1 MEYDSRHMKA
11 TTRINLHCHS
21 VFSDGEPTPEA
32 LADKLAT
39 AGVAYAALTDH
50 DTIEGLARFHAALK
64 RHNIGF
70 LSGVEITTQHQG
82 REIHL
87 LAYGFDPL
95 HPELRATLQLL
106 QHDRRSRVQGPLR
119 RMPSQIQPPKLEGEP
134 APRVA
139 ATGKI
144 EIDEAI
150 ALVHRAGGRAFL
162 AHPLAYETEPGAL
175 TALVAALQAMGL
187 DGLEV
192 TANHGGEPERE
203 MLQALARR
211 QGLLISRGTDLHTIG
226 AADKDA
232 LGVDMPVESWKRF
245 VRSMGSAAGTVT
257 SFREAGE
264 ALEADFEEEAGQRR
278 WSSFRPRIVVPSLL
292 AIMLFVVAIWGMI
305 LPTIENI
312 LVDRKR
318 DTIRELT
325 HTALSLL
332 AEAERE
338 ERAGLI
344 SRGEAQQKA
353 KEYIG
358 ALRYGK
364 EGKDYFWIQD
374 MSPRM
379 LMHPYRPDLNG
390 QDVSG
395 FTDPRGVRIFVQF
408 AQIVR
413 RQGEGFVAYVWQ
425 WKDDPERLVA
435 KESYVCG
442 FKPWNWVIGTGMYV
456 DDVNREIERIEQN
469 LVYTLSAIVVLV
481 FIVLLSN
488 VRQSL
493 DVEKKRMAMQAD
505 LQQAEER
512 YRSLIEATTEGTLL
526 VLNGRC
532 RYGNPTL
539 LQMTGYSAE
548 RLELLEL
555 EDLLPRQPVNEEVW
569 AHIESL
575 PSGTGGSKSFEAVL
589 ELANRETKECIVTLN
604 PVIFA
609 DHPAIIVLVK
619 DIYPSRLE
627 AGSIVKLG
635 QAAQSAAIGIF
646 QAKAARRGVIVAMN
660 AAARELLQSVCGP
673 QDDQFALENLFDD
686 VVEVGE
692 FFKILRR
699 SGEPQD
705 RIIQKLGADG
715 DLRVL
720 SLSAARVGDQR
731 GTPATINCVIKDITD
746 TVRRENERE
755 ALIEKLRVSLLF
767 LQEPIGQ
774 LGKPAV
780 TCNQATP
787 IHEAASLMVDRDR
800 TSIVVETDAGE
811 AVGFLTDRD
820 FRKRVAGHRDADLQ
834 TPVRTIM
841 SAPLITISVQAMI
854 YEALMLMEEK
864 KVQHLVVEDG
874 SGRIASVVRAKDLL
888 QFHRYGPEVL
898 PREIARAATDE
909 QVARCCRRLPAL
921 VKALID
927 AGARPRTVAYMMSAV
942 CDAATSRFIELAV
955 EELGP
960 PPAAFTFIAMG
971 SQGRQEQTLLTDQDN
986 AIIYQQGNAAEV
998 DAASRYFLS
1007 LGERVCRWLD
1017 QAGYALCKG
1026 QVMASNPN
1034 WCRSLPEWK
1043 ENFTEWILKAEPKE
1057 LLDFSI
1063 CLDFRPVYGAPELAN
1078 ELRTHIY
1085 KVLEN
1090 RPRFLPHLAQNAL
1103 LFKPPFRLLGRII
1116 KSGGPPSEAGRLNMK
1131 ETLMPI
1137 IGFGRLYALR
1147 HKLPLAHTME
1157 RIEALVWKKVLQPSA
1172 CDAISA
1178 SYDFLMRLRFQAQLA
1193 GPQAGGPMDNCIVL
1207 DDIGH
1212 MDEAM
1217 LEQAFL
1223 QIESLQ
1229 KKIGYD
1235 FLGGAEWPGH

>member
-1 MEYDSRHMKA
+1 MK
-11 TTRINLHCHS
+11 TNTRINLHCHS
-21 VFSDGEPTPEA
+21 MFSDGEPTPEA

-50 DTIEGLARFHAALK
+50 DTIEGLARFHLALK

-95 HPELRATLQLL
+95 HPELKATLQLL

-144 EIDEAI
+144 EIEEAI

-162 AHPLAYETEPGAL
+162 AHPLNYESEPGAL
-175 TALVAALQAMGL
+175 TAFVADLQAMGL
-187 DGLEV
+187 DGIEV
-192 TANHGGEPERE
+192 TADHGGGPERE
-203 MLQALARR
+203 MLQDLARQR
-211 QGLLISRGTDLHTIG
+211 GLLISLGTDLHSIG
-226 AADKDA
+226 GADKST
-232 LGVDMPVESWKRF
+232 LGVEMPVESWKRF
-245 VRSMGSAAGTVT
+245 VRSMGSAAGPMT
-257 SFREAGE
+257 SSREAGE
-264 ALEADFEEEAGQRR
+264 ALETDFMEEAGQRR

-305 LPTIENI
+305 LPAMERI
-312 LVDRKR
+312 LEDRKR
-318 DTIRELT
+318 DMIRELT

-344 SRGEAQQKA
+344 SRSQAQRKA

-395 FTDPRGVRIFVQF
+395 FSDPRGVRIFVQF

-413 RQGEGFVAYVWQ
+413 LHGKGFVDYVWQ
-425 WKDDPERLVA
+425 WKDDPERLEA

-442 FKPWNWVIGTGMYV
+442 FKPWGWVIGTGMYI
-456 DDVNREIERIEQN
+456 DDVKREIRRIERR
-469 LVYTLSAIVVLV
+469 LVYTLSAIVALV

-493 DVEKKRMAMQAD
+493 EVEKKRLAMQAD
-505 LQQAEER
+505 LQVAEKR

-526 VLNGRC
+526 VLDGRC
-532 RYGNPTL
+532 RYGNPTML
-539 LQMTGYSAE
+539 HMTGYSAE

-555 EDLLPRQPVNEEVW
+555 PDLLPREPVNQEVW
-569 AHIESL
+569 AHIENL
-575 PSGTGGSKSFEAVL
+575 KGGAGGAKSFEAEL
-589 ELANRETKECIVTLN
+589 ERADGEKIECIVTLN
-604 PVIFA
+604 PVTFA
-609 DHPAIIVLVK
+609 DHPAIIVLAK

-635 QAAQSAAIGIF
+635 KAAQSAGIGIF

-660 AAARELLQSVCGP
+660 AAARRLLQNVCAAE
-673 QDDQFALENLFDD
+673 DDQFTLEELFDD
-686 VVEVGE
+686 SGEVGE
-692 FFKILRR
+692 FFKTFRR
-699 SGEPQD
+699 TNASQE

-715 DLRVL
+715 SMRVL
-720 SLSAARVGDQR
+720 SLSATQASDPNGEAPIV
-731 GTPATINCVIKDITD
+731 NCVIKDITE

-774 LGKPAV
+774 LGRPAV
-780 TCNQATP
+780 TCTQEMP
-787 IHEAASLMVDRDR
+787 IHEAALLMVERD
-800 TSIVVETDAGE
+800 TSAMVVESDAGR
-811 AVGFLTDRD
+811 AIGFVTDRD
-820 FRKRVAGHRDADLQ
+820 FRKRVAGHKEADLQ
-834 TPVRTIM
+834 TTVRTIM
-841 SAPLITISVQAMI
+841 SAPLITISGQAMI

-864 KVQHLVVEDG
+864 KVQHLAVEDG
-874 SGRIASVVRAKDLL
+874 GGRITSVVRAKELL

-898 PREIARAATDE
+898 PREIARAITAE
-909 QVARCCRRLPAL
+909 QVVGCCKRLPAL

-927 AGARPRTVAYMMSAV
+927 AGARPRTVAYMMTAV

-960 PPAAFTFIAMG
+960 PPVPFTFIAMG

-986 AIIYQQGNAAEV
+986 AIIYQQG
-998 DAASRYFLS
+998 DAAGASVSAYFLS
-1007 LGERVCRWLD
+1007 LGERVCQWLNR
-1017 QAGYALCKG
+1017 AGYDLCDGK
-1026 QVMASNPN
+1026 VMASNPN

-1063 CLDFRPVYGAPELAN
+1063 CLDFRPVYGEAELAN
-1078 ELRTHIY
+1078 ELRIHIY
-1085 KVLEN
+1085 KVLKD

-1103 LFKPPFRLLGRII
+1103 LFKPPFRLLGKII
-1116 KSGGPPSEAGRLNMK
+1116 KSGGPPEEAGRLNMK

-1147 HKLPLAHTME
+1147 HKLPLTHSME
-1157 RIEALVWKKVLQPSA
+1157 RIEALVWKSVLQPST
-1172 CDAISA
+1172 CDAVSA
-1178 SYDFLMRLRFQAQLA
+1178 SYDFLMRLRFKAQLA
-1193 GPQAGGPMDNCIVL
+1193 ALQAGGPMDNCIAL

-1217 LEQAFL
+1217 LKQAFL

>member
-1 MEYDSRHMKA
+1 MNAS
-11 TTRINLHCHS
+11 TRINLHCHS
-21 VFSDGEPTPEA
+21 VFSDGESTPEV
-32 LADKLAT
+32 LAAKLAS
-39 AGVAYAALTDH
+39 AGVVYASLTDH
-50 DTIEGLARFHAALK
+50 DAIDGLARFHSALK

-70 LSGVEITTQHQG
+70 LSGVEITTQYQG

-87 LAYGFDPL
+87 LAYGFDMQ
-95 HPELRATLQLL
+95 HKELRATLQLL
-106 QHDRRSRVQGPLR
+106 RYERFSRVQGPLR
-119 RMPSQIQPPKLEGEP
+119 RMPSQFHVPELEGEP
-134 APRVA
+134 APGVA

-144 EIDEAI
+144 AIAEAI
-150 ALVHRAGGRAFL
+150 ALVHRAGGLAFL
-162 AHPLAYETEPGAL
+162 AHPLNYESEPSAL
-175 TALVAALQAMGL
+175 SAWVADLQAMGL

-192 TANHGGEPERE
+192 TGDHVSKPEQE
-203 MLQALARR
+203 TLQELARS
-211 QGLLISRGTDLHTIG
+211 QGLLISAGTDLHNIG
-226 AADKDA
+226 AADRSA
-232 LGVDMPVESWKRF
+232 LGIDMPLESWRRF
-245 VRSMGSAAGTVT
+245 VRSMGSAAGPVAADPK
-257 SFREAGE
+257 AGE
-264 ALEADFEEEAGQRR
+264 GPEADLQQEEAQRR
-278 WSSFRPRIVVPSLL
+278 WSSFRPRIVLPSLL
-292 AIMLFVVAIWGMI
+292 AIVLFVVAIWGMI
-305 LPTIENI
+305 LPTIETI

-318 DTIRELT
+318 DMIRELT

-332 AEAERE
+332 AAAERE
-338 ERAGLI
+338 EHAGRLT
-344 SRGEAQQKA
+344 RGEAQQKA
-353 KEYIG
+353 MAYIG

-374 MSPRM
+374 LHPRM
-379 LMHPYRPDLNG
+379 LMHPYRSDLNG

-413 RQGEGFVAYVWQ
+413 RQEKGFVAYVWQ
-425 WKDDPERLVA
+425 WKDDPGRLEA

-456 DDVNREIERIEQN
+456 DDVKQEIKRIEQN
-469 LVYTLSAIVVLV
+469 LVYTLTAIVVLV

-493 DVEKKRMAMQAD
+493 DVEKKRMDMQTN

-526 VLNGRC
+526 VLSGRC

-539 LQMTGYSAE
+539 LHMTGYSAE

-555 EDLLPRQPVNEEVW
+555 SDLLAREPANEEVW

-575 PSGTGGSKSFEAVL
+575 PGGSGGSKSFEAVL
-589 ELANRETKECIVTLN
+589 ERANGEKRECIVTLN

-609 DHPAIIVLVK
+609 DNPAIIVLVK

-627 AGSIVKLG
+627 AGSLVKLG
-635 QAAQSAAIGIF
+635 QAARSAAVGIF
-646 QAKAARRGVIVAMN
+646 QAHVARRGVIVAMN
-660 AAARELLQSVCGP
+660 AAARRLLQAVCGTR
-673 QDDQFALENLFDD
+673 DDQFALEDLFDD
-686 VVEVGE
+686 AGAVSD
-692 FFKILRR
+692 FFKTLRR
-699 SGEPQD
+699 TGEPQD
-705 RIIQKLGADG
+705 RMIQKLDSDG
-715 DLRVL
+715 SMRVL
-720 SLSAARVGDQR
+720 SLSAALVRGQR
-731 GTPATINCVIKDITD
+731 GEPATVNCVIKDITN

-767 LQEPIGQ
+767 LQEPVGQ
-774 LGKPAV
+774 LGGPVV
-780 TCNQATP
+780 TCHLETP
-787 IHEAASLMVDRDR
+787 IHQAASLMVDRET
-800 TSIVVETDAGE
+800 TSIVVETDAGA

-820 FRKRVAGHRDADLQ
+820 FRKRVAGNREADLQ

-841 SAPLITISVQAMI
+841 SVPLITISGHAMI

-864 KVQHLVVEDG
+864 KVQHLAVEDG
-874 SGRIASVVRAKDLL
+874 GGRIARVVRSKDLL

-898 PREIARAATDE
+898 PREIARAATAD
-909 QVARCCRRLPAL
+909 QVARCCKRLPAL

-960 PPAAFTFIAMG
+960 PPVPFTFIAMG

-986 AIIYQQGNAAEV
+986 AIIYQHA
-998 DAASRYFLS
+998 DAPPDAGAPAYFLS
-1007 LGERVCRWLD
+1007 LGERVCQWLN
-1017 QAGYALCKG
+1017 QAGYALCDGK
-1026 QVMASNPN
+1026 VMASNSN

-1063 CLDFRPVYGAPELAN
+1063 CLDFRPVYGEAGLAN

-1085 KVLEN
+1085 KVLQD
-1090 RPRFLPHLAQNAL
+1090 RPSFLPHLAQNAL

-1116 KSGGPPSEAGRLNMK
+1116 KSSGPPEEAGRLNLK
-1131 ETLMPI
+1131 ETLMPVV
-1137 IGFGRLYALR
+1137 GFGRLYALR
-1147 HKLPLAHTME
+1147 HKLPLTHSME
-1157 RIEALVWKKVLQPSA
+1157 RIEALVWNKVLRPSA
-1172 CDAISA
+1172 CDAVSA

-1193 GPQAGGPMDNCIVL
+1193 GLQAGGPMDNCIVL
-1207 DDIGH
+1207 NKIGH

-1217 LEQAFL
+1217 LKQAFL